1 MLLNKME
8 DTFSD
13 YLLKYCEEKGIL
25 LPIQI
30 KDTTTLLP
38 SAIPYVMQEMLQKK
52 SVTLSIYQFA
62 WDKEIQDR
70 QGQRIFTRD
79 HVNTEEFRDTLAKKL
94 SKKASCF
101 CNVHPL
107 ERDTFVETNG
117 HIVRDTA
124 ILNATFSRDGPCDDC
139 GKQTKN
145 GRMTCLC
152 WADEEDLSRMNRDAA
167 LHR

>member
-1 MLLNKME
+1 MLFNKME

-62 WDKEIQDR
+62 WDKEIQDK
-70 QGQRIFTRD
+70 QGQRIFIRD

-107 ERDTFVETNG
+107 ERDTFVESNG

-124 ILNATFSRDGPCDDC
+124 ILNATFSRDGPCDEC
-139 GKQTKN
+139 GKHSKN
-145 GRMTCLC
+145 GRATCLC
-152 WADEEDLSRMNRDAA
+152 PFDKDDLRKMDVELR
-167 LHR
+167 RC